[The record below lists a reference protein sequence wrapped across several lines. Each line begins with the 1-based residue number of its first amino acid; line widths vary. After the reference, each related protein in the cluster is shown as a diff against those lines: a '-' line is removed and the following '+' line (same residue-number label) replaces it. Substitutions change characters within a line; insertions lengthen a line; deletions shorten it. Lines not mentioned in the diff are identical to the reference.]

1 MNGAFALNRKE
12 TFSVSMV
19 IFIGFF
25 YLLSLASALFQTRSI
40 PLNRLFGVTE
50 IKYLFLGIFYW
61 SGAISFFRVRKWG
74 WVICTATLLNL
85 IVIVS
90 QLVIS
95 VSQSSKFNGYA
106 AIVISSFVLVVAA
119 FLFLFS
125 KETRIKFKVNNR
137 SYLLVIVVYVV
148 LLAIT
153 FL

>member
-1 MNGAFALNRKE
+1 MNGEFALTRKE

-50 IKYLFLGIFYW
+50 IRYLFLGIFYW
-61 SGAISFFRVRKWG
+61 SGAISFFKIRKWG
-74 WVICTATLLNL
+74 WVICTATLLNF

-119 FLFLFS
+119 FIFFFS
-125 KETRIKFKVNNR
+125 KETRIKFMVNNKT
-137 SYLLVIVVYVV
+137 YLFVIVVYGM

-153 FL
+153 FF